1 MSATLSKQERDA
13 QNKELSRN
21 AIQLEYGLSEDV
33 ADEYESFLRESA
45 PVLKRYQAAMR
56 EMCVRFEILDD
67 SLEDETKRNPIH
79 HIESRLKKP
88 YSIFEKL
95 GRYDQPHTVEAM
107 EQNIFDVAGVRV
119 IVSYIDD
126 IYTLLNMLQRQDD
139 LVIVQLK
146 DYINHSKPNGYRSM
160 HFIVRVPV
168 NFMDKKELVP
178 VEVQIRTI
186 AMDFWASLEH
196 DLRYKAKGE
205 IKDIDV
211 ADELRNCSDI
221 IEDVERR
228 MQILMHAQR

>member
-1 MSATLSKQERDA
+1 LFDTAWDNPNRSYKHHGADLSKE
-13 QNKELSRN
+13 ELKRF
-21 AIQLEYGLSEDV
+21 
-33 ADEYESFLRESA
+33 DEFAEQAA

-67 SLEDETKRNPIH
+67 SLEDRNSRNPIH

-95 GRYDQPHTVEAM
+95 GRYGVPQTVDAM
-107 EQNIFDVAGVRV
+107 VDKIFDIAGVRV
-119 IVSYIDD
+119 IVSYLDD
-126 IYTLLNMLQRQDD
+126 VYLLLGMLQRQDD
-139 LVIVQLK
+139 LAIIQLK
-146 DYINHSKPNGYRSM
+146 DYIKEPKPNGYRSL
-160 HFIVRVPV
+160 HFITRVPIY
-168 NFMDKKELVP
+168 FQDDKELIP

-196 DLRYKAKGE
+196 DLRYKATDKSIADE
-205 IKDIDV
+205 EV

-228 MQILMHAQR
+228 MQQLMHALR